1 MDGVSKDRSDLE
13 AMSEV
18 TNDRAEKWL
27 QSVIDLCTHSLAL
40 TIDDPLYTVTYTTA
54 LGTSLYALDLTQN
67 PPSKEGARNM
77 DFEVVFPFLY
87 MFEWNNW
94 EEKNTEENSDQNRSI
109 VSWTSAC
116 GVYAWIFTKSMVVY
130 KSGWNHGH
138 LSGPAHHEGK
148 LKQWADDEHFSVWIK
163 NNVKK
168 VSHWFS
174 SSKHCKITKCHQAPY
189 RHPIGTLQ
197 APFRHPT
204 GTLRHP

>member
-1 MDGVSKDRSDLE
+1 MDEVSKDRSDLE

-87 MFEWNNW
+87 MCE
-94 EEKNTEENSDQNRSI
+94 
-109 VSWTSAC
+109 
-116 GVYAWIFTKSMVVY
+116 
-130 KSGWNHGH
+130 
-138 LSGPAHHEGK
+138 
-148 LKQWADDEHFSVWIK
+148 
-163 NNVKK
+163 
-168 VSHWFS
+168 
-174 SSKHCKITKCHQAPY
+174 
-189 RHPIGTLQ
+189 
-197 APFRHPT
+197 
-204 GTLRHP
+204 